1 MDDQRQLQ
9 PKSVITPEFS
19 DSDEDEHMVGLP
31 NLFVP
36 YLTRSPA
43 AASLAYDLEFE
54 NPLLTTRDIFLCSPT
69 R

>member
-19 DSDEDEHMVGLP
+19 DSDEEEHEVGLP

-36 YLTRSPA
+36 YLTWSPA
-43 AASLAYDLEFE
+43 AASLAYDL
-54 NPLLTTRDIFLCSPT
+54 NLDSPLLTT
-69 R
+69 